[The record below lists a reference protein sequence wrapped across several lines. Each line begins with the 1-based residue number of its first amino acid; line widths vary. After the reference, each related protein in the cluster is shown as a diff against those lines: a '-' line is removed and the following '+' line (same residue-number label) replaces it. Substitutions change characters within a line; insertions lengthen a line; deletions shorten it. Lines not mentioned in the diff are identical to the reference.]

1 VSGADGCPEGP
12 EALDPAL
19 DPTVALPPSKALL
32 ADLAAPRWLIRG
44 ERIALEP
51 KEDVKGRKGLVTS
64 GCRAFSLKPE
74 MRREGPGLGRGG
86 LEDALR
92 RERVIAIESRW
103 DHQRR

>member
-64 GCRAFSLKPE
+64 GCRAFFIE
-74 MRREGPGLGRGG
+74 TRNEREGPGLG
-86 LEDALR
+86 
-92 RERVIAIESRW
+92 
-103 DHQRR
+103 